1 MKVQTRSY
9 SYALFRPQVA
19 LGLRLFHRDFA
30 IEGSQNIPTNTPVV
44 LISNHQNALM
54 DAVLICGAL
63 EKQLHWLTRAD
74 MFKSPI
80 GNKLLRGLNML
91 PVYRDRDKL
100 DDLSGKNAVIFKICR
115 ERLRKNCIISLF
127 PEGTHRGLYKLWPFK
142 KGAARLLAGA
152 VEEGIEN
159 IIILPVGLDYTSFYE
174 FGGSVMIRIGEPV
187 ALQQLCDISA
197 LPSPKG
203 QYELTEKLRQLLLPL
218 VTHLQSDE
226 YREAF
231 TTFRGLIEYT
241 GKKQTL
247 LERQE
252 FFTYV
257 ANDLTIKAEH
267 TAFLKNVLTPL
278 HEQHQQLQVPH
289 DFVPERSNIFRRCL
303 LFILL
308 PLALPALVSF
318 SPIYFAA
325 EGLVSRFIQ
334 DRLFRNSIR
343 ATIWIFLAPLYAMIL
358 MAIMGISFGIIAAAS
373 TFSVL
378 LLSGAIARHWIHGV
392 RDFGQWIKM
401 KKFFASV
408 TADGKSYSHLRTEF
422 TEYIRAHYGKL

>member
-1 MKVQTRSY
+1 LKVQTRSY

-19 LGLRLFHRDFA
+19 LGLRMFHRDFA
-30 IEGSQNIPTNTPVV
+30 IEGSQNIPKNAPVV

-63 EKQLHWLTRAD
+63 EKQCHWLTRAD
-74 MFKSPI
+74 MFKSPL

-159 IIILPVGLDYTSFYE
+159 IILLPVGLDYTSFYE
-174 FGGSVMIRIGEPV
+174 FGGSVMIRIGEPI
-187 ALQQLCDISA
+187 ALQQLCDITS
-197 LPSPKG
+197 LPTPKG

-218 VTHLQSDE
+218 VTHLSSDE

-231 TTFRGLIEYT
+231 TAFRGLIEFT
-241 GKKQTL
+241 GEKKTL
-247 LERQE
+247 ADRQE
-252 FFTYV
+252 FFTTV
-257 ANDLTIKAEH
+257 ANELSDNPDH
-267 TAFLKNVLTPL
+267 TGFLKEVVTPL
-278 HEQHQQLQVPH
+278 FEQHQKLELQH
-289 DFVPERSNIFRRCL
+289 DFVPERSNTLRRLL

-308 PLALPALVSF
+308 PFVLPALVTF
-318 SPIYFAA
+318 SPIYFTA
-325 EGLVSRFIQ
+325 EVLVSRFIQ
-334 DRLFRNSIR
+334 DLLFRNSIR
-343 ATIWIFLAPLYAMIL
+343 ATLWIFLTPLYVAVL
-358 MAIMGISFGIIAAAS
+358 MGIMGTCYGMIAAAS

-378 LLSGAIARHWIHGV
+378 LLSGAIARHWIHGA
-392 RDFGQWIKM
+392 RDFRQWITM
-401 KKFFASV
+401 KKISSSN
-408 TADGKSYSHLRTEF
+408 TAEGKSYAHLRSQF
-422 TEYIRAHYGKL
+422 IEYIRSHYGKL